1 MCAVQAQTGA
11 AGAGVPKSGPVLVMG
26 VVPYLSARKLAE
38 LYEPL
43 RQHLALSLGQP
54 VVLESAPTYADFLAR
69 SATGRYD
76 LLGNPEYSDGE
87 VLIESVYR
95 FKGRSA
101 PCVILTEVDF
111 AQLDERVAR
120 KLFVGATRAT
130 MKLILVM
137 SQRAAEAVDG
147 AREKPGL

>member
-1 MCAVQAQTGA
+1 MIGVITFRGRENSALA
-11 AGAGVPKSGPVLVMG
+11 ALTQLGPH
-26 VVPYLSARKLAE
+26 R
-38 LYEPL
+38 L
-43 RQHLALSLGQP
+43 RA
-54 VVLESAPTYADFLAR
+54 
-69 SATGRYD
+69 ATGRYD